1 MTNMGKR
8 FKELL
13 GTDITFFNK
22 LQGAPQERE
31 SALEHMDDCKCNVCK
46 IAILKNIGRLKK

>member
-1 MTNMGKR
+1 MINRGKR

-22 LQGAPQERE
+22 LQGSAQERE
-31 SALEHMDDCKCNVCK
+31 NALEHMDDCKCNVCK
-46 IAILKNIGRLKK
+46 IAVLKKMGRLKK

>member
-1 MTNMGKR
+1 MGKR

-22 LQGAPQERE
+22 LQGSAQERE
-31 SALEHMDDCKCNVCK
+31 NALEHMDDCKCNVCK
-46 IAILKNIGRLKK
+46 IAVLKKMGRLKK

>member
-1 MTNMGKR
+1 MGKK

-13 GTDITFFNK
+13 GSDITFFNK

-31 SALEHMDDCKCNVCK
+31 SALEHEDDCKCNVCK
-46 IAILKNIGRLKK
+46 ITALKNIGRLKK